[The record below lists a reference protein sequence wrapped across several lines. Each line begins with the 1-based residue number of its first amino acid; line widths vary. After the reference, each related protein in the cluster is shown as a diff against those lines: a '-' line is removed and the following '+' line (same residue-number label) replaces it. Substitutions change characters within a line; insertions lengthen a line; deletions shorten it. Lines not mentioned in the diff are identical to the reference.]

1 MNSSIQQQL
10 TDAYAGF
17 QHGDLSRILD
27 LLNEEVTWQVGGPS
41 PLAGTYAG
49 KAQVLGFFGKM
60 VDLYEGSL
68 QLQTRAVLAD
78 DGDGVVVTAERAVR
92 RRRARLHLGARVPL
106 RRSRHVCAVHR
117 ADRRRVPRL
126 LGAARGTPV
135 ETVSRRD
142 GRPHTIQRSPIDV
155 NDLISA
161 DVRRFFIEFERTSN
175 ELDLPASA
183 AQFTDPFL
191 TADPNRVAV
200 VPKAAFLNA
209 LPSRAE
215 LFASIGRVGSH
226 LLRLTETRLDDLHVL
241 VDTEWETQLRDDTG
255 RVDTLAL
262 SSVFI
267 LRRDNG
273 TLRIVFYLNRDD
285 IVAVIQG
292 RRAGSASGHPIK
304 GRRRDCRD

>member
-1 MNSSIQQQL
+1 M
-10 TDAYAGF
+10 
-17 QHGDLSRILD
+17 
-27 LLNEEVTWQVGGPS
+27 
-41 PLAGTYAG
+41 
-49 KAQVLGFFGKM
+49 
-60 VDLYEGSL
+60 
-68 QLQTRAVLAD
+68 
-78 DGDGVVVTAERAVR
+78 
-92 RRRARLHLGARVPL
+92 
-106 RRSRHVCAVHR
+106 
-117 ADRRRVPRL
+117 
-126 LGAARGTPV
+126 
-135 ETVSRRD
+135 
-142 GRPHTIQRSPIDV
+142 

-175 ELDLPASA
+175 ELDLHASA

-273 TLRIVFYLNRDD
+273 TLRIVFYLNRHD

-292 RRAGSASGHPIK
+292 RRAGSASGHPIE
-304 GRRRDCRD
+304 GQTP